1 MQFLGKRIQI
11 HLTYYKN
18 VQNKYSCGSSHSFYQ
33 PKGMLCAIF
42 VLLLP
47 IFVLVIF
54 YGIHRQ
60 LPSFLRFCALW
71 PMDCC
76 SLKWCVKIT
85 LAAAVRQF
93 GQNQGLNAPKC
104 AICFAG
110 ACYLGHL
117 SLDLPAKPSFWIYN
131 ASMQA
136 ETLMGDSREV
146 FLCFSKHFYSAWCCS
161 ATFILGLFI
170 YHFKL
175 NLDTA
180 WSVKKWFAT
189 FSLSFIICGSY
200 KIHLIQVLGN
210 AIFNFPSCLADK
222 IFRFLFFWF
231 SRLNYTRFCV
241 LPSISCMDV
250 FINFTP
256 FFFAIF
262 TACDWHEK
270 HFTHGSIF

>member
-1 MQFLGKRIQI
+1 
-11 HLTYYKN
+11 
-18 VQNKYSCGSSHSFYQ
+18 
-33 PKGMLCAIF
+33 MLCAIF

-60 LPSFLRFCALW
+60 LPSFLRFFALW

-200 KIHLIQVLGN
+200 KIHLIQVLGMQ
-210 AIFNFPSCLADK
+210 FL
-222 IFRFLFFWF
+222 IFRAVWQ
-231 SRLNYTRFCV
+231 TRFFGSYFFDFPDWTT
-241 LPSISCMDV
+241 LGFV
-250 FINFTP
+250 FFLLFP
-256 FFFAIF
+256 AWMF
-262 TACDWHEK
+262 
-270 HFTHGSIF
+270 S

>member
-1 MQFLGKRIQI
+1 MSSQWSFSEHILYMQFLGKRIQI

-136 ETLMGDSREV
+136 ET
-146 FLCFSKHFYSAWCCS
+146 FF
-161 ATFILGLFI
+161 
-170 YHFKL
+170 
-175 NLDTA
+175 
-180 WSVKKWFAT
+180 
-189 FSLSFIICGSY
+189 GSY
-200 KIHLIQVLGN
+200 FFDFPDWTTLG
-210 AIFNFPSCLADK
+210 FVFFLLFPA
-222 IFRFLFFWF
+222 WMF
-231 SRLNYTRFCV
+231 S
-241 LPSISCMDV
+241 
-250 FINFTP
+250 
-256 FFFAIF
+256 
-262 TACDWHEK
+262 
-270 HFTHGSIF
+270 